1 MRKKIRLFA
10 FIVTTSKYAKQKSAY
25 IKATWARRIERF
37 LFLSNEDDSSLPA
50 IKIVGEDKEQ
60 TSFQKVLAGLLFA
73 YRHNLTYFDYFIK
86 TEDDAYVVP
95 ENLRFLLRSFDSNDP
110 LMMGH
115 SNEAKGDVSDRVAYV
130 LSRGAVTAVAKGF
143 INNVP
148 ACRNSKLREDVA
160 MGKPKTICYIAFF
173 FLR

>member
-1 MRKKIRLFA
+1 MEPVHVKSVSLIPPYSASLACLSLLFLSTGEAVVAEEMRKKIRLFA

-115 SNEAKGDVSDRVAYV
+115 VR
-130 LSRGAVTAVAKGF
+130 RF
-143 INNVP
+143 
-148 ACRNSKLREDVA
+148 
-160 MGKPKTICYIAFF
+160 
-173 FLR
+173 